1 MITTRGEKLNS
12 FCKEMDNYCVNIL
25 YRTVIAEDFFVDI
38 YCLDKDDDI
47 YNPENY
53 IKANPYLCT
62 TTDGVETLLTDS
74 QTARNMGGSELK
86 DFIIKDLNLWCEN
99 TDNQYVDSEK
109 WSQCG
114 TYKTLKDFIGYE
126 CYVGLDLSSGGDLTT
141 IALEFIDGSKYYFYS
156 VSISVVRLSIL
167 AFFSFSSDCVS
178 FFEFDLAAISCRS
191 FNAMSCCLWS
201 FSTECCANAVTP
213 SLNVTLGAVYKD
225 TSCIIVNDDGL
236 NWLDTLKDNDGN
248 YLLGYNPIEPKQ
260 MQLSVGANLI
270 PVYNVPNSVMPSN
283 DTQYPIIIGDLKEAI
298 KYWDRQQ
305 ITIDVSNTATVGN
318 YNAFGQNLT
327 IFRGLLRADVTL
339 MDTQAIV
346 YGYIDSSTS

>member
-1 MITTRGEKLNS
+1 M
-12 FCKEMDNYCVNIL
+12 
-25 YRTVIAEDFFVDI
+25 
-38 YCLDKDDDI
+38 
-47 YNPENY
+47 
-53 IKANPYLCT
+53 
-62 TTDGVETLLTDS
+62 
-74 QTARNMGGSELK
+74 
-86 DFIIKDLNLWCEN
+86 
-99 TDNQYVDSEK
+99 
-109 WSQCG
+109 
-114 TYKTLKDFIGYE
+114 
-126 CYVGLDLSSGGDLTT
+126 
-141 IALEFIDGSKYYFYS
+141 
-156 VSISVVRLSIL
+156 
-167 AFFSFSSDCVS
+167 
-178 FFEFDLAAISCRS
+178 
-191 FNAMSCCLWS
+191 
-201 FSTECCANAVTP
+201 
-213 SLNVTLGAVYKD
+213 YKD